1 MIESIDMTTE
11 KGVAWGPDW
20 QGAARFVGMCLR
32 VQPVQ
37 GDKHTVTR

>member
-20 QGAARFVGMCLR
+20 QCGARFVGMCLS
-32 VQPVQ
+32 
-37 GDKHTVTR
+37 GTTCTRR